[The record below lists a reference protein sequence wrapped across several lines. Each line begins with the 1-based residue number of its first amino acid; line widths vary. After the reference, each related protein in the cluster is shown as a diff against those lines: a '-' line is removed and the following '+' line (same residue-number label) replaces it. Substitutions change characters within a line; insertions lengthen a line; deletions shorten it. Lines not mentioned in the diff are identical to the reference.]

1 MAAEKQFENKIKAYL
16 KSKGAWF
23 VKYWAG
29 KSYDGKTYTKSG
41 IPDLLVCYKGR
52 FIAIEVKAD
61 NGHPTDL
68 PLYNLRKIEAAGGK
82 GFLLYPKDWESF
94 KQYIE
99 SL

>member
-1 MAAEKQFENKIKAYL
+1 MAAEKNFENKIKAYL

-29 KSYDGKTYTKSG
+29 AQFTQAG
-41 IPDLLVCYKGR
+41 IPDLLVCYKGK
-52 FIAIEVKAD
+52 FIAIEVKAAG
-61 NGHPTDL
+61 GHPSEL
-68 PLYNLRKIEAAGGK
+68 QLYNLRKIEAAGGK
-82 GFLLYPKDWESF
+82 GFLLYPDGWGSF